1 MRDSLQLWLVLSFLL
16 LGLNPQIWSLTPFT
30 LEGSRDLRQMM
41 RSRACYR
48 SAIKVVSG
56 RKDLRATRTGANWL
70 PPCTHPGQRSTGRT
84 FSTRGPVCS
93 PTLETTGGR
102 GASFTRLGVV
112 GIFLLRDVFALGAWN
127 LLNDRR
133 GVPPFLLFQRAMP
146 GRSVAF
152 NGLLAPGAASLSS
165 DDDLVAVW
173 RSTGG
178 QRFQNYR
185 ARFTVL
191 DAGHIPRL
199 WIDDVLAGKAYESEH
214 CPAAWRSWVDGRV
227 YVPLEAPAT
236 TIVRAKSQQLPSDPV
251 ERAILAEVRGHFQ
264 GREHEFEPIAVE
276 LWRLVAPATGRCDV
290 TRPSR
295 DGGRDAVGQYVV
307 GPKSDPIALDFALE
321 AKCYSAE
328 TSVGVRDVARLISR
342 IRHREFGVFITTSH
356 FATQAYAEVRVDGHP
371 IVMICGQDIVDAL
384 KAHGYTDVARVR
396 AWLNRL
402 STDAP
407 G

>member
-1 MRDSLQLWLVLSFLL
+1 MAGPIYPFVGLESADLVVDAVYAGGSAGSAADDALARLLPVGNQGGFRPKGSPRDGTARLVALY
-16 LGLNPQIWSLTPFT
+16 T
-30 LEGSRDLRQMM
+30 
-41 RSRACYR
+41 
-48 SAIKVVSG
+48 SG
-56 RKDLRATRTGANWL
+56 TEVDWPDILDPRTGVFTYFGDNRR
-70 PPCTHPGQRSTGRT
+70 PGRELHQTQRSGN
-84 FSTRGPVCS
+84 
-93 PTLETTGGR
+93 L
-102 GASFTRLGVV
+102 
-112 GIFLLRDVFALGAWN
+112 LLRDAFALGHGT
-127 LLNDRR
+127 LNDRR
-133 GVPPFLLFQRAMP
+133 AVPPFLLFHRAMP

-191 DAGHIPRL
+191 DAGHIPRA
-199 WIDDVLAGKAYESEH
+199 WINDVLAGRAYESEH
-214 CPAAWRSWVDGRV
+214 CPAVWKAWVDGRV

-236 TIVRAKSQQLPSDPV
+236 TIVKAKAQQLPSDPV
-251 ERAILAEVRGHFQ
+251 GQAILAAIRDHFQ

-295 DGGRDAVGQYVV
+295 DGGRDAVGQYMI
-307 GPKSDPIALDFALE
+307 GPESDRIALDFALE
-321 AKCYSAE
+321 AKCYSAD

-342 IRHREFGVFITTSH
+342 IRHREFGVFVTTSH
-356 FATQAYAEVRVDGHP
+356 FATQAYSEVRVDGHP

-396 AWLNRL
+396 AWLGRL

-407 G
+407 R